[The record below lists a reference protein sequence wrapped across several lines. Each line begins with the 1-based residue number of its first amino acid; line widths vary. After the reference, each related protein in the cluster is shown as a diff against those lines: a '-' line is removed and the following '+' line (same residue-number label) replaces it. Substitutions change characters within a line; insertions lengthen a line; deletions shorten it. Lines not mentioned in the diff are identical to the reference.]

1 MSDDGH
7 ERAESEPTASDPE
20 GSGAQ
25 QFKPPTTDPW
35 KGFRGVVA
43 GTLVLEAIVV
53 FLALPVVATVGGG
66 LGWFSTLYLV
76 GVAVALIVAAGLQ
89 RRPQAM
95 QINIALQVFVLL
107 GVFFHISIGMVA
119 LIFGCVW
126 AYLLY
131 LRRDIT
137 RRIERGML
145 HGQRD

>member
-1 MSDDGH
+1 MSEDGRNRPD
-7 ERAESEPTASDPE
+7 EDATASE
-20 GSGAQ
+20 LQESGAAR
-25 QFKPPTTDPW
+25 FKPPTTDPW

-53 FLALPVVATVGGG
+53 LLALPVVATVGGG
-66 LGWFSTLYLV
+66 LGWFSTVYIV
-76 GVAVALIVAAGLQ
+76 GVAIALIAAAGVQ

-107 GVFFHISIGMVA
+107 GVFFHISIGMVG

-137 RRIERGML
+137 RRMDRGML

>member
-1 MSDDGH
+1 MSADGNDRPDMGPP
-7 ERAESEPTASDPE
+7 ESDPPGTGE
-20 GSGAQ
+20 PR
-25 QFKPPTTDPW
+25 FKPPTTDPW

-76 GVAVALIVAAGLQ
+76 GVAVALIVAAGMQ

-95 QINIALQVFVLL
+95 QINLALQVFVLL

-137 RRIERGML
+137 RRIDRGML

>member
-1 MSDDGH
+1 MSEEDQD
-7 ERAESEPTASDPE
+7 RARPDR
-20 GSGAQ
+20 Q
-25 QFKPPTTDPW
+25 RFRPPTTDPW

-53 FLALPVVATVGGG
+53 LLALPVVAKVGGG
-66 LGWFSTLYLV
+66 LGWFSTIYIV
-76 GVAVALIVAAGLQ
+76 GVAVALIGAAGMQ
-89 RRPQAM
+89 GRPSAM

-107 GVFFHISIGMVA
+107 GVFLHISIGIVG

-137 RRIERGML
+137 RRIEKGML
-145 HGQRD
+145 YGQRD